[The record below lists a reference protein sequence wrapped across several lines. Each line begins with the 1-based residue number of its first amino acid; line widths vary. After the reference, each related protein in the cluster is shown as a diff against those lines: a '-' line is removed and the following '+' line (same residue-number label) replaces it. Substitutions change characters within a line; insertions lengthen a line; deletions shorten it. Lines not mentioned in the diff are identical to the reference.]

1 MQKIRRII
9 DVLIRVERYFCCAL
23 LVAILVVC
31 FGSVVMRYFVNK
43 PWAWSEE
50 VIIVLLLWFGFL
62 CMSIETYNDTNIAI
76 TGFYKRLP
84 EPVQRGLDLMRHV
97 LLAVFFWLMTTNGWK
112 IFLINKRKR
121 LPASHWNQ
129 GLQYFPMVLGG
140 TIMLVFSIIN
150 IVGVLT
156 REKRQL
162 VDEAARLD
170 REIAISNGTI
180 KEGSDA

>member
-1 MQKIRRII
+1 MQKIRRVI
-9 DVLIRVERYFCCAL
+9 DVFIRIERYICCAL

-31 FGSVVMRYFVNK
+31 FGSVVMRYVFNK

-62 CMSIETYNDTNIAI
+62 CMSMEIYNDASISI

-84 EPVQRGLDLMRHV
+84 KPVRHVCDILRHV
-97 LLAVFFWLMTTNGWK
+97 LLTVFFWLMMHNGYMVFK
-112 IFLINKRKR
+112 INSRKR

-140 TIMLVFSIIN
+140 AIMLVFSILN
-150 IVGVLT
+150 IIGTLT
-156 REKRQL
+156 REQR
-162 VDEAARLD
+162 VIIDEAERLSAGD
-170 REIAISNGTI
+170 PRKKGEKQA
-180 KEGSDA
+180 